1 MNSVAEALNTLISGV
16 NVAHSKGVYTLE
28 ESHYLYLA
36 ISYLNSLS
44 QQEAPQQAAPQS
56 APAPVQESV
65 VEVPE
70 VEGTHPAPEQAPQ
83 GY

>member
-16 NVAHSKGVYTLE
+16 NVAHAKGVYTLE

-44 QQEAPQQAAPQS
+44 QQEAPQAAPQAAP
-56 APAPVQESV
+56 AQESV

-70 VEGTHPAPEQAPQ
+70 VEGTHPAPEAPQ